1 MRNMKETSMVYLT
14 RRVTFSAAHRL
25 WSNALSEA
33 ENIAIYDKCAN
44 PNGHGHNYVLE
55 VTVRGTPDPHTG
67 MVLNLVALK
76 QAMNEQII
84 AWVDHK
90 HLNHDVPWLEGC
102 IPTTEVLT
110 IKFWERLERALPA
123 GLLYEVKLLETE
135 NNSAS
140 YRGEAQE
147 A

>member
-1 MRNMKETSMVYLT
+1 MKETGMVYLT

-55 VTVRGTPDPHTG
+55 VTVRGTPDPRTG
-67 MVLNLVALK
+67 MVLNLVVLK

-90 HLNHDVPWLEGC
+90 HLNHDVSWLEGC

-110 IKFWERLERALPA
+110 IKFWERLERALPS

-140 YRGEAQE
+140 YRGETQE